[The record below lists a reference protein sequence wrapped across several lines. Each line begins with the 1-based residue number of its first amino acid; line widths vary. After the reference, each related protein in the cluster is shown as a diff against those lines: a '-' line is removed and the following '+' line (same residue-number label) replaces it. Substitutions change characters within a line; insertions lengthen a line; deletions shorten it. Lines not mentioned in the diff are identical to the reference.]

1 MWGDIVKYEGL
12 YDEFIQSFPN
22 DLSRLQ
28 EIAESTSA
36 EPSDGMHIMF
46 GMVVMPFLMELL
58 ENREETK
65 LKAAFCFFER
75 MAEADDSMISE
86 VLEFTIFEDII
97 SRGKS
102 TLDRCKTYMGQKSL
116 EHCSAVEEYMM

>member
-12 YDEFIQSFPN
+12 YDEFVQSFPD

-28 EIAESTSA
+28 EIAVSASA

-46 GMVVMPFLMELL
+46 GMVIMPFLMVLL

-65 LKAAFCFFER
+65 LKAAFDFFER
-75 MAEADDSMISE
+75 MAESDDSMISE
-86 VLEFTIFEDII
+86 VLEFTILEDII
-97 SRGKS
+97 SRGKF
-102 TLDRCKTYMGQKSL
+102 TLGRCKTYMGQKPL
-116 EHCSAVEEYMM
+116 EHCSAVEKYMM